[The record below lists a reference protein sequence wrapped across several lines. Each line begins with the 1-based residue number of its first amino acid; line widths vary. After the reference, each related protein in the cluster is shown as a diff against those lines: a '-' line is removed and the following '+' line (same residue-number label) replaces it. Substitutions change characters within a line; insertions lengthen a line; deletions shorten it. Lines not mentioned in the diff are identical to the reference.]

1 MSCVAGFIDAGY
13 LFAQGSTA
21 LSGSKKPRTDVKL
34 NETAVMAELRAAA
47 QTKSPGCSLLRMYWY
62 DGALSPRL
70 TLEHSTLA
78 HMDYIKLHL
87 GFVTGRGQQ
96 KGVDSLIVTD
106 LIDLA
111 RNRAITDA
119 VLLSGDKDIRIGV
132 QIAQSF
138 GVRVHLIGIAPSRG
152 SQSMPLLRKSDTTTE
167 WDAATVSKFLSIK
180 APVVTAV
187 AASGSVA
194 TMPISATAAASSGSP
209 PSLLPTI
216 TANLDPVVDAIV
228 AGLDSSDTTALKGHW
243 STSRSVPREFD
254 GKLLAGVETAWA
266 RSRRGGKAVCTLAL
280 YNSRQSDLGAV
291 LISTPKM
298 CTVET
303 VEIRAAVAAF

>member
-1 MSCVAGFIDAGY
+1 MSVVAVFVDAGY

-34 NETAVMAELRAAA
+34 NETAVMAELTSAA
-47 QTKSPGCSLLRMYWY
+47 QVKSPGCSLLRVYWY

-78 HMDYIKLHL
+78 HMDYIKLRL

-119 VLLSGDKDIRIGV
+119 VMLSGDEDIRIGV

-152 SQSMPLLRKSDTTTE
+152 SQSLQLLRESDTTTE
-167 WDAATVSKFLSIK
+167 WDATAVSKFLSIK
-180 APVVTAV
+180 PPMTTAIDPALAGLVNPAATVPQTATSTASAPSSETMAVLAVVAN
-187 AASGSVA
+187 SV
-194 TMPISATAAASSGSP
+194 
-209 PSLLPTI
+209 
-216 TANLDPVVDAIV
+216 VVS
-228 AGLDSSDTTALKGHW
+228 LDSSDIAALKTFW
-243 STSRSVPREFD
+243 LTSRGIPHEID
-254 GKLLAGVETAWA
+254 GKLLARSRVQLGRSLDTAEKRYA
-266 RSRRGGKAVCTLAL
+266 RSKFIAIVQG
-280 YNSRQSDLGAV
+280 N
-291 LISTPKM
+291 
-298 CTVET
+298 
-303 VEIRAAVAAF
+303 

>member
-34 NETAVMAELRAAA
+34 NETAVMAELMAAA
-47 QTKSPGCSLLRMYWY
+47 QTKRPGCSLLRMYWY
-62 DGALSPRL
+62 DGALSSRL
-70 TLEHSTLA
+70 TLEHAILA
-78 HMDYIKLHL
+78 HMDYIKLRL

-119 VLLSGDKDIRIGV
+119 VLLSGDEDIRIGV

-138 GVRVHLIGIAPSRG
+138 GVRVHLIGIVPSRG
-152 SQSMPLLRKSDTTTE
+152 SQSMALLRESDTTTE

-180 APVVTAV
+180 APAVTAI
-187 AASGSVA
+187 AAAGSVA
-194 TMPISATAAASSGSP
+194 TISMCATAASSGSL
-209 PSLLPTI
+209 PSLSPTI
-216 TANLDPVVDAIV
+216 TANLDPVVDVIV

-243 STSRSVPREFD
+243 SVSRSVPREFD
-254 GKLLAGVETAWA
+254 GKLLA
-266 RSRRGGKAVCTLAL
+266 RSRTELGRDLDADEKRYVRWRFTTLVKAT
-280 YNSRQSDLGAV
+280 
-291 LISTPKM
+291 
-298 CTVET
+298 
-303 VEIRAAVAAF
+303 

>member
-1 MSCVAGFIDAGY
+1 MAMRVVAVFVDAGY
-13 LFAQGSTA
+13 LFAQGSAA

-34 NETAVMAELRAAA
+34 NETAIMAELTAAT
-47 QTKSPGCSLLRMYWY
+47 QVKSPGCSLLRVYWY

-78 HMDYIKLHL
+78 HMDYIKLRL

-119 VLLSGDKDIRIGV
+119 VMLSGDEDIRIGV

-152 SQSMPLLRKSDTTTE
+152 SQSLQLLRESDTTTE
-167 WDAATVSKFLSIK
+167 WDAAAVSKFLSIK
-180 APVVTAV
+180 PPITTAIDPALAGLVEAPAATVPTVIPPTASAPSSATMAILAV
-187 AASGSVA
+187 VA
-194 TMPISATAAASSGSP
+194 TS
-209 PSLLPTI
+209 
-216 TANLDPVVDAIV
+216 VVAL
-228 AGLDSSDTTALKGHW
+228 LDSSDTAAIKAFWL
-243 STSRSVPREFD
+243 TSRGVPREID
-254 GKLLAGVETAWA
+254 GKLLA
-266 RSRRGGKAVCTLAL
+266 RSRVQLNR
-280 YNSRQSDLGAV
+280 DLDTAEKRYVRSKFTELLQGN
-291 LISTPKM
+291 
-298 CTVET
+298 
-303 VEIRAAVAAF
+303 

>member
-1 MSCVAGFIDAGY
+1 MACVAVFVDAGY

-34 NETAVMAELRAAA
+34 NETAVMAELTGAA
-47 QTKSPGCSLLRMYWY
+47 QTKSPGCSLLRVYWY

-70 TLEHSTLA
+70 TLEHSVLA
-78 HMDYIKLHL
+78 HMDYIKLRL

-119 VLLSGDKDIRIGV
+119 VMLSGDEDIRIGV

-138 GVRVHLIGIAPSRG
+138 GVRVHLVGIAPSRG
-152 SQSMPLLRKSDTTTE
+152 SQSMQLLRESDTTTE

-180 APVVTAV
+180 APATTA
-187 AASGSVA
+187 AAAALSVA
-194 TMPISATAAASSGSP
+194 TIPILGTVPVPPLAASPASSV
-209 PSLLPTI
+209 LPAAIMATFDTI
-216 TANLDPVVDAIV
+216 IRAMV
-228 AGLDSSDTTALKGHW
+228 ATLDSSDITALKTLW
-243 STSRSVPREFD
+243 LTSRSVPREFD
-254 GKLLAGVETAWA
+254 GKLLA
-266 RSRRGGKAVCTLAL
+266 RGRAELG
-280 YNSRQSDLGAV
+280 RDLEPNEKRYV
-291 LISTPKM
+291 RFRFT
-298 CTVET
+298 TFVQ
-303 VEIRAAVAAF
+303 AA

>member
-1 MSCVAGFIDAGY
+1 MSSVAVFVDAGY

-34 NETAVMAELRAAA
+34 NETAVMAELTGAARA
-47 QTKSPGCSLLRMYWY
+47 KSPGCSLLRVYWY

-70 TLEHSTLA
+70 TLEHFALA
-78 HMDYIKLHL
+78 HMDYVKLRL

-119 VLLSGDKDIRIGV
+119 VMLSGDEDIRIGV

-138 GVRVHLIGIAPSRG
+138 GVRVHLVGIAPSRG
-152 SQSMPLLRKSDTTTE
+152 SQSMQLLRESDTTTE

-180 APVVTAV
+180 APAAV
-187 AASGSVA
+187 AA
-194 TMPISATAAASSGSP
+194 AAALSAATIPVLGTTPVPPAPASHASP
-209 PSLLPTI
+209 VLPATV
-216 TANLDPVVDAIV
+216 TAGLDTVIRSMIAT
-228 AGLDSSDTTALKGHW
+228 LDSSDITALKTLW
-243 STSRSVPREFD
+243 LTSRSVPREFD
-254 GKLLAGVETAWA
+254 GKLLA
-266 RSRRGGKAVCTLAL
+266 RSRAELGRDLASDEKRYVRSRFTTLV
-280 YNSRQSDLGAV
+280 Q
-291 LISTPKM
+291 
-298 CTVET
+298 
-303 VEIRAAVAAF
+303 AA

>member
-1 MSCVAGFIDAGY
+1 MSRVAVFVDAGY

-34 NETAVMAELRAAA
+34 NETAVMAALTAAA
-47 QTKSPGCSLLRMYWY
+47 QIKSPGCSLLRVYWY

-78 HMDYIKLHL
+78 HMDYIKLRL
-87 GFVTGRGQQ
+87 GFVTGGGQQ

-119 VLLSGDKDIRIGV
+119 VMLSGDEDIRVGV

-152 SQSMPLLRKSDTTTE
+152 SQSMQLLRESDTTTE
-167 WDAATVSKFLSIK
+167 WDATAVSKFLSIK
-180 APVVTAV
+180 PPMTTAIDPALAGLIEAPAATVPATPLASAAPTPSSATMAILAV
-187 AASGSVA
+187 VA
-194 TMPISATAAASSGSP
+194 TSVVAS
-209 PSLLPTI
+209 
-216 TANLDPVVDAIV
+216 
-228 AGLDSSDTTALKGHW
+228 LDSSDTTAIKAFWL
-243 STSRSVPREFD
+243 TSQGIPREID
-254 GKLLAGVETAWA
+254 GKLLA
-266 RSRRGGKAVCTLAL
+266 RSRTQLGRDLDMDERRYVRSRFTTLL
-280 YNSRQSDLGAV
+280 QDN
-291 LISTPKM
+291 
-298 CTVET
+298 
-303 VEIRAAVAAF
+303 